1 MGQTRGRPRQFDETE
16 VVEAALN
23 VFWLKGYDAASLD
36 DLAKAM
42 GMNRPSIYR
51 AFGDKE
57 AIFLRTMEAFAQK
70 LEMGF
75 GKTMVGDDDIR
86 TRLKAFL
93 SMSLDVYTEGGL
105 AKGCLIMST
114 AISASPENPK
124 IQGFLLSIIR
134 FIDEKLT
141 ESFVQAEALGQL
153 DCGSINAANRAA
165 LTQSVLHSLALRARA
180 GDDKKR
186 LTRMIEGGVQ
196 MLTA

>member
-1 MGQTRGRPRQFDETE
+1 MSQTRGRPRKFDETE
-16 VVEAALN
+16 VLEAALN

-57 AIFLRTMEAFAQK
+57 AIFLKTMEVFAQK

-75 GKTMVGDDDIR
+75 GLTMVGDDDIR

-93 SMSLDVYTEGGL
+93 SMALDVYTGGDM

-114 AISASPENPK
+114 AITAAPENPK
-124 IQGFLLSIIR
+124 IRELLLSIIR
-134 FIDEKLT
+134 FIDEKMA
-141 ESFVQAEALGQL
+141 EAFVQAEALGQL
-153 DCGSINAANRAA
+153 DCGSISASSRSA
-165 LTQSVLHSLALRARA
+165 LAQSVLHSLALRARA
-180 GDDKKR
+180 GDDKA
-186 LTRMIEGGVQ
+186 LLINMIDDGVH